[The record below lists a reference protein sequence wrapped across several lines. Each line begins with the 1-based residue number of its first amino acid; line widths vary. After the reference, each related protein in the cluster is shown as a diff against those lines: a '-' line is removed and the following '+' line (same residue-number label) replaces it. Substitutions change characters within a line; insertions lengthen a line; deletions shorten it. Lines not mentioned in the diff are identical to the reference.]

1 MYPNS
6 EMKGDYIP
14 VCISPLPGPRAVRPV
29 MKKLSRKAGLA
40 PTVSSSSKASA
51 TVGRLTCR
59 PGDMTVK
66 SFAVTPSVCVVC
78 HVRENRGRNSY
89 DRPCRH
95 RGATASI
102 SARLSLRPVRRGGI
116 RLKWRRL
123 QPGGPAGSVR
133 SDIGLQLPH
142 IRTSQRKV
150 RNSVCIGPLSAP
162 LFLMSLWCHGFRAP
176 WCLSD
181 GSDATVMLHNR
192 W

>member
-1 MYPNS
+1 M
-6 EMKGDYIP
+6 
-14 VCISPLPGPRAVRPV
+14 CISPLPGPRAVCPV

-78 HVRENRGRNSY
+78 HVRGNCGRNRY

-102 SARLSLRPVRRGGI
+102 SAKLSLRPVRRGRPPLKMEEAPI
-116 RLKWRRL
+116 RRAR
-123 QPGGPAGSVR
+123 GSVR
-133 SDIGLQLPH
+133 SYIGLQLLH

-150 RNSVCIGPLSAP
+150 RNLVCLGPLAGDRTTRHPQNYLPSQLPPSPTAHEYLSFP
-162 LFLMSLWCHGFRAP
+162 
-176 WCLSD
+176 CLLSPSD
-181 GSDATVMLHNR
+181 EGS
-192 W
+192 